1 LMERTFAVRAMRR
14 EVLRQAIVQTL
25 IQDDINSGE
34 SESESPKGQKS
45 DRAIPKASA

>member
-1 LMERTFAVRAMRR
+1 MERTFAVRAMRR

-25 IQDDINSGE
+25 IQDDINSGV
-34 SESESPKGQKS
+34 ESESPKGQKS